1 MSHTPCFA
9 FQAIEPLHDLI
20 SNSRGSDAYTTVPY
34 CSINIGLARVRIKNS
49 ECPRKVQ
56 LMAVAVPGDR
66 QGLNLLVLEHC
77 SSDATLLSGTSLSMV
92 LQSLA
97 DDPLDHSIRSQL
109 GTQTDVTLGGC

>member
-1 MSHTPCFA
+1 MPIPQYLSVVLILAWPGSGSRTP
-9 FQAIEPLHDLI
+9 
-20 SNSRGSDAYTTVPY
+20 S
-34 CSINIGLARVRIKNS
+34 
-49 ECPRKVQ
+49 CPRKVQ

-92 LQSLA
+92 LPSLA